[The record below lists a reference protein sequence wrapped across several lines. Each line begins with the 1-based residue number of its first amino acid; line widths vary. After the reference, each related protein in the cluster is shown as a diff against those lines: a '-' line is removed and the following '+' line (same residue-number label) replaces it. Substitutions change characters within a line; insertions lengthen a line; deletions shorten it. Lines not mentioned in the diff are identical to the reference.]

1 MDHGTHAA
9 DKEDITANSE
19 FIAWL
24 TKINLLAYRPALED
38 QGFDAVESLVLLTDD
53 EINELSS
60 AVAMKFG
67 HKKRFPVEIREAREE
82 IQLQKDLAKLQ
93 RGEVLRE
100 AQDRAS
106 TKTKARSQD
115 DQEDERKADTKPIA
129 PKSIAAQL
137 HETQKEIMHQ
147 QDSTTAGGKGAQ
159 NQQLH
164 TLPPGKRFHF
174 FASHSE

>member
-1 MDHGTHAA
+1 MDHGTHATG
-9 DKEDITANSE
+9 KEDITPANSE
-19 FIAWL
+19 FVAWL
-24 TKINLLAYRPALED
+24 TKINLLTYRPALED

-67 HKKRFPVEIREAREE
+67 HKKRFPVEIRKAREE
-82 IQLQKDLAKLQ
+82 IQLEEDLAKLQ
-93 RGEVLRE
+93 RDQVLR
-100 AQDRAS
+100 
-106 TKTKARSQD
+106 KARSQD
-115 DQEDERKADTKPIA
+115 DQEDEGKADTKPTA
-129 PKSIAAQL
+129 PKLIAAQL

>member
-1 MDHGTHAA
+1 
-9 DKEDITANSE
+9 
-19 FIAWL
+19 
-24 TKINLLAYRPALED
+24 
-38 QGFDAVESLVLLTDD
+38 
-53 EINELSS
+53 
-60 AVAMKFG
+60 MKFG
-67 HKKRFPVEIREAREE
+67 HKKRFPVEIRKAGEE
-82 IQLQKDLAKLQ
+82 IQLEEDLQRRRKEEDLQLEEDLAKLQ
-93 RGEVLRE
+93 RDKVLR
-100 AQDRAS
+100 
-106 TKTKARSQD
+106 KARSQD

-129 PKSIAAQL
+129 PKSIVAQL